1 MVRKTNVV
9 VQQNVRGGE
18 GTVEFHH
25 ILAEEELYGHGKLYA
40 KVVLKPHSS
49 IGMHQH
55 VGNTEPYFVLKGT
68 GVFVDNDGSR
78 TEVHEGDVCVIEP
91 GQHATAWKIIRM
103 KTLR

>member
-49 IGMHQH
+49 IGMHQN
-55 VGNTEPYFVLKGT
+55 V
-68 GVFVDNDGSR
+68 
-78 TEVHEGDVCVIEP
+78 
-91 GQHATAWKIIRM
+91 
-103 KTLR
+103 